1 MRVESK
7 EKKLSKAWVK
17 GLKSSTWRLD
27 KEKEIEIKRE
37 RKVFEEEKMEE
48 NTKKYKKME
57 KGVGFCKARSLVN
70 LVVIRLS
77 TQWSLVEPQWKNL
90 VN

>member
-7 EKKLSKAWVK
+7 KKI
-17 GLKSSTWRLD
+17 
-27 KEKEIEIKRE
+27 IEQRGSNLLFEDQIKRKRQRERERE
-37 RKVFEEEKMEE
+37 RKKEREREIEVFEEEKMEE

-77 TQWSLVEPQWKNL
+77 TQ
-90 VN
+90 